1 MFHKPVQIH
10 PNPFHAHRLVSFWK
24 TSFKAFG
31 ETQRFFPCWFYPQ
44 LSFIYSVIWASNHGG
59 KPQTSYPVS
68 STWSAIRSV
77 LVGLKCHCIL
87 IKHMFSIPWAKRPKI
102 PDILTLHD
110 WNSTPVNRYTVYIQ
124 PYWMIS
130 FQCCRISTIIEA
142 TTRKWLCSRMEWN
155 PSERHQRGTDKVA
168 VSRLQR
174 PKFRGL
180 SKGKKLR
187 FQSLAG
193 DKRLAS

>member
-1 MFHKPVQIH
+1 MLILATAQFHI
-10 PNPFHAHRLVSFWK
+10 FR
-24 TSFKAFG
+24 
-31 ETQRFFPCWFYPQ
+31 
-44 LSFIYSVIWASNHGG
+44 IWASNHGG
-59 KPQTSYPVS
+59 KPEFLSGILYLECDMMNHTFYVWISFIIWVR
-68 STWSAIRSV
+68 SAIRSV

-110 WNSTPVNRYTVYIQ
+110 WNPTPVNRATVYIQ
-124 PYWMIS
+124 LYWMIS

-142 TTRKWLCSRMEWN
+142 TTRKWLCCRMEWN

-180 SKGKKLR
+180 SKGKKLTV
-187 FQSLAG
+187 
-193 DKRLAS
+193 ASKAWQVIKDWLHKP